1 MNSAHRSP
9 ITKLAAL
16 PALALVLLGALAG
29 PLFAQGIEYRSAG
42 TATVLRDAPSPQG
55 RALFMLRPGTP
66 VEIVVAQDGWL
77 RVRESG
83 GTLSWVERS
92 ALSTRRTVMITAE
105 RATIR
110 RTPREDAPPSFEAVR
125 NVVLELLGPPALGW
139 AQVRHAD
146 GLEGFVRAAEVW
158 GL

>member
-1 MNSAHRSP
+1 MNSAHHSFT
-9 ITKLAAL
+9 TKLASA
-16 PALALVLLGALAG
+16 PALALVLLGAPVG
-29 PLFAQGIEYRSAG
+29 PALAQGIEFRSAG
-42 TATVLRDAPSPQG
+42 AATVVRDAPSPQG

-66 VEIVVAQDGWL
+66 VEVVIAQDGWL

-92 ALSTRRTVMITAE
+92 ALGTRRTVMITVE

-110 RTPREDAPPSFEAVR
+110 RAPREDAPPSFEAVR
-125 NVVLELLGPPALGW
+125 NVVLELLEPPALGW
-139 AQVRHAD
+139 ARVRHTD